1 MNMQSVTQMKY
12 IVIMLNKFYI
22 DQVVTFTRLLI
33 FSDIKDIPK
42 SNANFK
48 QDGTLTPYISLCRIG
63 SVL

>member
-1 MNMQSVTQMKY
+1 
-12 IVIMLNKFYI
+12 MLCKCYV

-42 SNANFK
+42 SKANFK
-48 QDGTLTPYISLCRIG
+48 EDGTLTPYITLCRIG

>member
-1 MNMQSVTQMKY
+1 
-12 IVIMLNKFYI
+12 MLSTFYI